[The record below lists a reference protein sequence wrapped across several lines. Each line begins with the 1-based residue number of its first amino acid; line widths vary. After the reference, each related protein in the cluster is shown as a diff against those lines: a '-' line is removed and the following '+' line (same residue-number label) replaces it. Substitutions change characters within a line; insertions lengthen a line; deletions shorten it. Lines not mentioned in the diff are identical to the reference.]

1 MDIKMIVSRNLSR
14 LMTNS
19 QTLDTVKKV
28 SARSGVGFGTVR
40 RAKNGDG
47 NITVENLS
55 AIARAFGVDISYMVT
70 DEKSENLMP
79 PIIQMKTRSARTKR
93 VETIHALMDET
104 NETGLAVILDKCRE
118 VSKEYPIA
126 SKQTQLS

>member
-1 MDIKMIVSRNLSR
+1 
-14 LMTNS
+14 MTNS

-79 PIIQMKTRSARTKR
+79 PIIQMKPRSARNKR
-93 VETIHALMDET
+93 VETIHALMDKT